1 MVGVKC
7 NLKSRKDIPP
17 EKVDGFNRRMAQDN
31 MGREQLIAFLV
42 LGQYLFSLLWVV
54 FTHDV
59 EALLSEVVPKLAP
72 WHFLG
77 AVFFPPCLS
86 VGVSMWAPRYL
97 NRTSVLFFMHRL
109 NLCLLIFGAAFIA
122 ILVHD
127 SFVFETVILVS
138 SLLVTLTP
146 LFSKGLYTSSLLF
159 FLLGSV
165 WVGGW
170 HGFSWFGMGD
180 VVTTTLVGFVMVR
193 FRFSDRVGGYL
204 KSCTIE
210 VQHEQLRVTNRELTE
225 ANTHLQAITR
235 LDGLTGVS
243 NRRAFDEALD
253 REWRRAMRTGMPL
266 GMLMIDIDFFKQF
279 NDTYG
284 HQAGDECLRC
294 VAEALRTGARRGGDM
309 VARYGGEEFAII
321 LPCEG
326 GLSLRAIAEA
336 LRQKV
341 VDLGIS
347 HGTPDWGHVSIS
359 IGGAVMTPQ
368 SGEEADILVAQAD
381 GALYAAKD
389 MGRNRVV
396 VRGESGVVAA
406 FFR

>member
-1 MVGVKC
+1 MVEVRW

-17 EKVDGFNRRMAQDN
+17 DGVDGFNSRMAHDN

-42 LGQYLFSLLWVV
+42 IGQYFFSFLWVV

-59 EALLSEVVPKLAP
+59 GALLSEVVPKMAP
-72 WHFLG
+72 WHFFG
-77 AVFFPPCLS
+77 AVFFPPFLT
-86 VGVSMWAPRYL
+86 VGISLWAPRCL
-97 NRTSVLFFMHRL
+97 HRTSVLFFTHRL

-122 ILVHD
+122 ILVD
-127 SFVFETVILVS
+127 DPFVFETVILLS

-146 LFSKGLYTSSLLF
+146 LFSRGLYTLSLLF

-165 WVGGW
+165 WSGGW
-170 HGFSWFGMGD
+170 QGFSWFDIGD
-180 VVTTTLVGFVMVR
+180 VVTTTLVGFIMVR

-210 VQHEQLRVTNRELTE
+210 AQHRQLQATNRELTE
-225 ANTHLQAITR
+225 ANAHLRAIAR

-253 REWRRAMRTGMPL
+253 REWRRAMRTGGTL
-266 GMLMIDIDFFKQF
+266 GLLMIDIDFFKPF

-284 HQAGDECLRC
+284 HQAGDECLRR

-309 VARYGGEEFAII
+309 VARYGGEEFAVL
-321 LPCEG
+321 LPCETES
-326 GLSLRAIAEA
+326 SLRATAEA
-336 LRQKV
+336 LRKKV
-341 VDLGIS
+341 ADLGVS
-347 HGTPDWGHVSIS
+347 HGASDWGHVSIS
-359 IGGAVMTPQ
+359 TGGAMMSPQ

-389 MGRNRVV
+389 GGRNRVE
-396 VRGESGVVAA
+396 VRGESGVNAA
-406 FFR
+406 